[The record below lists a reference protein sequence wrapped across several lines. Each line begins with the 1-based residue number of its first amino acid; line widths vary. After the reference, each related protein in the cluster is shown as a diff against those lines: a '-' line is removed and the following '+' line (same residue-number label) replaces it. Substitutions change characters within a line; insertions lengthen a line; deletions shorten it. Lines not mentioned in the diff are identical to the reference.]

1 MSPAITLDRRS
12 FLRVTALASGGFM
25 LASYLDPLELLAQGG
40 RASAPPLHPNAFVSI
55 DANGIAT
62 IIAKNPEI
70 GQGVKVMLPMLIAEE
85 LDIEWKDVRIEQGD
99 LDSVKYGGQ
108 SAGGSFATPSN
119 WEPMRRIGAAARHML
134 IGAAAQAWNVPAG
147 EITTTPGRLVHA
159 ASNKSAGYGEFAA
172 AASKIAPP
180 APETLAALTLKDPK
194 TYRIIGKPVAGVDNH
209 KIVTGQ
215 PLFGSD
221 IKIPGMLYAVYQR
234 SPVIGGKA
242 LSANL
247 DAIKALPG
255 IRHAF
260 IVPESS
266 GGGSMSGVAIVADSW
281 WLAEKAR
288 TTLQVK
294 WADGPAS
301 SDSSVAFAKRAVEL
315 SKEAPHGTARK
326 DGDPEGALGK
336 AAKVVE
342 AAYDYPFLAHAP
354 MEPPNATASFK
365 DGKLEMWAGTQQPG
379 GVVAIIARALGI
391 TPADV
396 TVHLPRMG
404 GSFGR
409 RLYNDYVVETA
420 VIAKTIGAPVQL
432 RWSREDEMQ
441 QEVFRPAGYHFLK
454 AGVDASG
461 SLVAWQNHFV
471 SFSVA
476 APPAAPGGPPA
487 PGAAPTPV
495 PQAGTPTQ
503 PGTAPQG
510 GPPPQAQGPRAAA
523 SSTLSPLEFPA
534 RFVPN
539 FATNLSM
546 MPLGV
551 TTGAHRAPG
560 ACALSF
566 VMQSFLDELALAVGK
581 DPVQFRLDLL
591 SRTPIPLPPTQ
602 QGGAP
607 AGGGFNAERMTGVL
621 KLVAEKSG
629 WGKRT
634 LPKGTAMG
642 VAFHFS
648 HQGYFAEVA
657 EVAVDA
663 NKRIRVNKVWV
674 AGDIGRQ
681 IINPLNAESQVH
693 SSVIDGMSQLMLEIT
708 VDGGKVTQA
717 NFGDYPVLRMRQAPP
732 QIDVHFLT
740 SDNNPTGLGEP
751 ALPPILPAITNAL
764 FTATGVRVRSLPLS
778 KHGFSWR

>member
-1 MSPAITLDRRS
+1 MSPTLTLDRRS
-12 FLRVTALASGGFM
+12 FLRVTALAGGGFM
-25 LASYLDPLELLAQGG
+25 LASYVEPIAAFVQGG
-40 RASAPPLHPNAFVSI
+40 RGNAAPLDPNAFVSI
-55 DANGIAT
+55 GTDGIAT
-62 IIAKNPEI
+62 IVAKNPEI

-85 LDIEWKDVRIEQGD
+85 LDIDWKDVRIEQGD
-99 LDSVKYGGQ
+99 LDPAKYGGQ

-119 WEPMRRIGAAARHML
+119 WEPMRRIGGAARQML
-134 IGAAAQAWNVPAG
+134 ITAAAQEWGVPAG
-147 EITTTPGRLVHA
+147 EITTTPGRLVHT
-159 ASNKSAGYGEFAA
+159 ASNRSAGYGQFAA
-172 AASKIAPP
+172 AAARVTPP
-180 APETLAALTLKDPK
+180 DPATLTLKDPK
-194 TYRIIGKPVAGVDNH
+194 AYRIIGKPIPGVDNH

-221 IKIPGMLYAVYQR
+221 IKLPGMLYAVYQR

-247 DAIKALPG
+247 DAVKALPG
-255 IRHAF
+255 VRHAF
-260 IVPESS
+260 IIPESH

-281 WLAEKAR
+281 WFAETAR
-288 TTLQVK
+288 KQLQVK
-294 WADGPAS
+294 WDDGLSAT
-301 SDSSVAFAKRAVEL
+301 DSSTAFAARAVEL
-315 SKEAPHGTARK
+315 SKEAPHSTARN
-326 DGDPEGALGK
+326 DGDTDAAFAG
-336 AAKVVE
+336 AAKTIE

-354 MEPPNATASFK
+354 MEPPNATATFR

-379 GVVAIIARALGI
+379 GVVNIIARALDI
-391 TPADV
+391 TPADI

-409 RLYNDYVVETA
+409 RLYNDYVVEAA
-420 VIAKTIGAPVQL
+420 VIARTVGVPVQL
-432 RWSREDEMQ
+432 RWSREDEMR

-454 AGVDASG
+454 AGVDGSG
-461 SLVAWQNHFV
+461 RLVAWRNHFV
-471 SFSVA
+471 SFSIAGAPA
-476 APPAAPGGPPA
+476 APAAPAAAPAAPGTRP
-487 PGAAPTPV
+487 
-495 PQAGTPTQ
+495 
-503 PGTAPQG
+503 
-510 GPPPQAQGPRAAA
+510 QGPRPAG
-523 SSTLSPLEFPA
+523 SSTLNAAEFPA

-539 FATNLSM
+539 FATHVSM

-560 ACALSF
+560 ACAISF
-566 VMQSFLDELALAVGK
+566 VMQSFLDELAHAAGK

-591 SRTPIPLPPTQ
+591 ATTPIPL
-602 QGGAP
+602 QGGGA
-607 AGGGFNAERMTGVL
+607 AFNAERMTGVL

-663 NKRIRVNKVWV
+663 SKRIRVNKVWV

-693 SSVIDGMSQLMLEIT
+693 SAVIDGLSQLMLEIT
-708 VDGGKVTQA
+708 VDGGTITQSNYDA
-717 NFGDYPVLRMRQAPP
+717 YPVMRMRQAPAE
-732 QIDVHFLT
+732 IEVHFLT

-751 ALPPILPAITNAL
+751 ALPPILPAVTNAL
-764 FTATGVRVRSLPLS
+764 FTATGVRVRSLPLT

>member
-1 MSPAITLDRRS
+1 MSPAITLGRRS
-12 FLRVTALASGGFM
+12 FLRVTALAGGGFM

-40 RASAPPLHPNAFVSI
+40 RGNAAPPLHPNAFVSI

-62 IIAKNPEI
+62 IVAKNPEI

-99 LDSVKYGGQ
+99 LDSAKYGGQ

-119 WEPMRRIGAAARHML
+119 WEPMRRIGGAARHML
-134 IGAAAQAWNVPAG
+134 IAAAAQAWNVPAG

-172 AASKIAPP
+172 AAAKITAPDP
-180 APETLAALTLKDPK
+180 ATLTLKDPK
-194 TYRIIGKPVAGVDNH
+194 TYRIIGKPIPGVDNH

-221 IKIPGMLYAVYQR
+221 IKLPGMLYAVYQR

-242 LSANL
+242 VSANL
-247 DAIKALPG
+247 DAIKAMTG
-255 IRHAF
+255 VRHAF
-260 IVPESS
+260 IVPDSN

-281 WLAEKAR
+281 WLAENAR
-288 TTLQVK
+288 KKLVVK
-294 WADGPAS
+294 WDDGVTAN
-301 SDSSVAFAKRAVEL
+301 DSSAGFAKRAVEL
-315 SKEAPHGTARK
+315 SKEAPHATARK
-326 DGDPEGALGK
+326 DGDPAAAFAQ

-354 MEPPNATASFK
+354 MEPPNATAIFK

-379 GVVAIIARALGI
+379 GVVATIARALAI
-391 TPADV
+391 TPTDV

-420 VIAKTIGAPVQL
+420 VIAKTVGVPVQL

-461 SLVAWQNHFV
+461 SVVAWQNHFV

-495 PQAGTPTQ
+495 PQAGAPTQ

-510 GPPPQAQGPRAAA
+510 GPPPQQQGPRAAA

-539 FATNLSM
+539 FATLTSM

-566 VMQSFLDELALAVGK
+566 VMQSFIDELAVAAGK

-591 SRTPIPLPPTQ
+591 SRTPIPLPPAQ
-602 QGGAP
+602 PGGPP
-607 AGGGFNAERMTGVL
+607 AVGFNAERMTGVL

-663 NKRIRVNKVWV
+663 NKKIRVNKVWV
-674 AGDIGRQ
+674 AGDIGRH

-693 SSVIDGMSQLMLEIT
+693 SAVIDGMSQLMLEIT

-717 NFGDYPVLRMRQAPP
+717 NFDGYPVLRMRQAPP
-732 QIDVHFLT
+732 EIEVHFLPT
-740 SDNNPTGLGEP
+740 DNSPTGLGEP